1 MWSLPRRCS
10 FVCQNNLLQ
19 LQSLAVNDKK
29 LIIIQGPTA
38 SGKTALSIALAQ
50 HFNTEIISGDS
61 RQFYQEM
68 IIGTARP
75 SIEELSLVKHH
86 FISSH
91 SIKNEFNTADFSREA
106 RLLCANL
113 FESKDQVILVGGSG
127 MYIDAMTYG
136 LDEIA
141 ADESI
146 RQTLNQT
153 YENQGLAV
161 LVDELREKDPEF
173 CLSADLK
180 NPVRVIR
187 ALEVIRMT
195 NQPYS
200 IQRKG
205 FKNDLPYDIIR
216 FSIAWKREGLYDRIN
231 LRVDEMITNGLV
243 EEVKGL
249 QQFQSLSPLKT
260 LGYSEIFDVLNKKCS
275 LETATEK
282 IKQHTRN
289 YAKRQMTWLRRY
301 SNVHVLDP
309 YSKESLLSQV
319 IAKIDE

>member
-1 MWSLPRRCS
+1 M
-10 FVCQNNLLQ
+10 
-19 LQSLAVNDKK
+19 AVKDKK
-29 LIIIQGPTA
+29 LIIVQGPTA
-38 SGKTALSIALAQ
+38 SGKTALSIALAK

-75 SIEELSLVKHH
+75 SIEELSMVKHH

-91 SIKNEFNTADFSREA
+91 SIHNEFNTADFSREA
-106 RLLCANL
+106 RVLCEKL

-127 MYIDAMTYG
+127 MYLDALTFG

-141 ADESI
+141 ADERI
-146 RQTLNQT
+146 RKSLTQIF
-153 YENQGLAV
+153 EHEGLAV
-161 LVDELREKDPEF
+161 LVDELREKDPEY
-173 CLSADLK
+173 CISADLK

-187 ALEVIRMT
+187 ALEVVRMT

-200 IQRKG
+200 SLRKG
-205 FKNDLPYDIIR
+205 FKNDLPYDIVR
-216 FSIAWKREGLYDRIN
+216 FSIAWKREDLYDRIN

-243 EEVKGL
+243 DEVNGL
-249 QQFQSLSPLKT
+249 QQFKSLSPLKT
-260 LGYSEIFDVLNKKCS
+260 LGYSEVFEVFDNKCS
-275 LETATEK
+275 LETAIEN

-301 SNVHVLDP
+301 SSVHYLDP
-309 YSKESLLSQV
+309 YSNVQLFSQAIDKLSN
-319 IAKIDE
+319 

>member
-1 MWSLPRRCS
+1 M
-10 FVCQNNLLQ
+10 
-19 LQSLAVNDKK
+19 NDKK
-29 LIIIQGPTA
+29 LIIVQGPTA
-38 SGKTALSIALAQ
+38 SGKTALSIALAT

-75 SIEELSLVKHH
+75 SIKELKTVKHH

-91 SIKNEFNTADFSREA
+91 SVLDEFNTLDFSLKAREI
-106 RLLCANL
+106 CANL
-113 FESKDQVILVGGSG
+113 FETKDQVILVGGSG
-127 MYIDAMTYG
+127 MYIDALTFG
-136 LDEIA
+136 LDEIT

-146 RQTLNQT
+146 RLALNQI
-153 YENQGLAV
+153 YENQGLDI
-161 LVDELREKDPEF
+161 LVNELHEKDPEF

-200 IQRKG
+200 SQRKG
-205 FKNDLPYDIIR
+205 FKNDFPYDIVR
-216 FSIAWKREGLYDRIN
+216 FSIAWKREDLYNRIN
-231 LRVDEMITNGLV
+231 LRVDEMLANGLV

-249 QQFQSLSPLKT
+249 QEFQSLSPLKT
-260 LGYSEIFDVLNKKCS
+260 LGYSEIFDVINNKCS
-275 LETATEK
+275 LDTAIEK
-282 IKQHTRN
+282 IKQHSRN

-301 SNVHVLDP
+301 SDVHYLDP
-309 YSKESLLSQV
+309 YSKDTLISQA
-319 IAKIDE
+319 IGKMTD

>member
-1 MWSLPRRCS
+1 M
-10 FVCQNNLLQ
+10 
-19 LQSLAVNDKK
+19 NDKK

>member
-1 MWSLPRRCS
+1 M
-10 FVCQNNLLQ
+10 
-19 LQSLAVNDKK
+19 AVNNKK
-29 LIIIQGPTA
+29 IIIVQGPTA
-38 SGKTALSIALAQ
+38 SGKTALSIALAK

-75 SIEELSLVKHH
+75 NIEELSMVKHH
-86 FISSH
+86 FISTH
-91 SIKNEFNTADFSREA
+91 SIHNEFNTADFSREA
-106 RLLCANL
+106 RVLCEKL

-127 MYIDAMTYG
+127 MYIDALTFG
-136 LDEIA
+136 LDEIT

-146 RQTLNQT
+146 RQALNQI
-153 YENQGLAV
+153 YENQGLDV
-161 LVDELREKDPEF
+161 LVNELQEKDAEY

-205 FKNDLPYDIIR
+205 FKNDLPYDIVR
-216 FSIAWKREGLYDRIN
+216 FSIAWKREDLYDRIN
-231 LRVDEMITNGLV
+231 LRVDEMISNGLV

-249 QQFQSLSPLKT
+249 QQFQSNSPLKT
-260 LGYSEIFDVLNKKCS
+260 LGYSEIFDVINNKCT
-275 LETATEK
+275 LETAIEK
-282 IKQHTRN
+282 IKQHSRN

-301 SNVHVLDP
+301 SDVHYLDP
-309 YSKESLLSQV
+309 YSKNTLISQA
-319 IAKIDE
+319 IGKIDD

>member
-1 MWSLPRRCS
+1 
-10 FVCQNNLLQ
+10 V
-19 LQSLAVNDKK
+19 AVKDKK
-29 LIIIQGPTA
+29 IIIVQGPTA
-38 SGKTALSIALAQ
+38 SGKTALSIALAK

-61 RQFYQEM
+61 RQFYEEM

-75 SIEELSLVKHH
+75 SIEELKTVKHH

-91 SIKNEFNTADFSREA
+91 SIHNEFNTAEFSREA
-106 RLLCANL
+106 RLLCENL
-113 FESKDQVILVGGSG
+113 FETKDHVILVGGSG
-127 MYIDAMTYG
+127 MYLDALTFG

-141 ADESI
+141 ADETI
-146 RQTLNQT
+146 RQSLNQT
-153 YENQGLAV
+153 FENDGLDV
-161 LVDELREKDPEF
+161 LVNELRIKDPEF

-200 IQRKG
+200 SLRKG

-216 FSIAWKREGLYDRIN
+216 FSIAWKREDLYDRIN

>member
-1 MWSLPRRCS
+1 
-10 FVCQNNLLQ
+10 V
-19 LQSLAVNDKK
+19 AVKDKK
-29 LIIIQGPTA
+29 LIIVQGPTA
-38 SGKTALSIALAQ
+38 SGKTKLTIALAK

-75 SIEELSLVKHH
+75 SIEELSMVKHH

-113 FESKDQVILVGGSG
+113 FESKDHVILVGGSG
-127 MYIDAMTYG
+127 MYLDALTFG

-141 ADESI
+141 ADETI
-146 RQTLNQT
+146 RKSLNQIF
-153 YENQGLAV
+153 ELEGLAV
-161 LVDELREKDPEF
+161 LVDELREKDPEY

-205 FKNDLPYDIIR
+205 FKNDLPYDIVR
-216 FSIAWKREGLYDRIN
+216 FSIAWNREDLYDRIN

-249 QQFQSLSPLKT
+249 EEFQSLSPLKT
-260 LGYSEIFDVLNKKCS
+260 LGYSEIFEVFDNKCS
-275 LETATEK
+275 LETAIEN

-301 SNVHVLDP
+301 SSVHYLDP
-309 YSKESLLSQV
+309 YSNVQLFSQAIDKLSN
-319 IAKIDE
+319 

>member
-1 MWSLPRRCS
+1 
-10 FVCQNNLLQ
+10 V
-19 LQSLAVNDKK
+19 AVKDKK
-29 LIIIQGPTA
+29 LIIVQGPTA
-38 SGKTALSIALAQ
+38 SGKTALSIALSK

-75 SIEELSLVKHH
+75 SIEELSMVKHH

-91 SIKNEFNTADFSREA
+91 SIHNEFNTADFSREA
-106 RLLCANL
+106 RGICANL
-113 FESKDQVILVGGSG
+113 FESKDYVILVGGSG
-127 MYIDAMTYG
+127 MYLDALTFG

-141 ADESI
+141 ADETI
-146 RQTLNQT
+146 RQSLNQT
-153 YENQGLAV
+153 FENDGLDV
-161 LVDELREKDPEF
+161 LVNELREKDPEF

-200 IQRKG
+200 SLRKG
-205 FKNDLPYDIIR
+205 FKNDLPYDIVR
-216 FSIAWKREGLYDRIN
+216 FSIAWKREDLYDRIN

-243 EEVKGL
+243 DEVNGL
-249 QQFQSLSPLKT
+249 QQFKSLSPLKT
-260 LGYSEIFDVLNKKCS
+260 LGYSEVFEVFDNKCS
-275 LETATEK
+275 LETAIEN

-301 SNVHVLDP
+301 SSVHYLDP
-309 YSKESLLSQV
+309 YSNVQLFSQAIDKLSN
-319 IAKIDE
+319 

>member
-1 MWSLPRRCS
+1 M
-10 FVCQNNLLQ
+10 
-19 LQSLAVNDKK
+19 AVNDKK
-29 LIIIQGPTA
+29 LIIVQGPTA
-38 SGKTALSIALAQ
+38 SGKTALSIALGN

-75 SIEELSLVKHH
+75 SINELKTVKHH

-91 SIKNEFNTADFSREA
+91 SVLDEFNTSDFSLKAREI
-106 RLLCANL
+106 CASL
-113 FESKDQVILVGGSG
+113 FETKDQVILVGGSG
-127 MYIDAMTYG
+127 MYIDALTFG
-136 LDEIA
+136 LDEIT

-146 RQTLNQT
+146 RQALNQI
-153 YENQGLAV
+153 YENQGLDI
-161 LVDELREKDPEF
+161 LVNELQEKDPEF

-200 IQRKG
+200 SQRKG
-205 FKNDLPYDIIR
+205 FKNDLPYDIVR
-216 FSIAWKREGLYDRIN
+216 FSIAWKREDLYDRIN

-249 QQFQSLSPLKT
+249 QEFQSLSPLKT
-260 LGYSEIFDVLNKKCS
+260 LGYSEIFDVINNKCS
-275 LETATEK
+275 LETAIEK
-282 IKQHTRN
+282 IKQHSRN

-301 SNVHVLDP
+301 SDVTYLDP
-309 YSKESLLSQV
+309 YSTDTLISQA
-319 IAKIDE
+319 IGKMST

>member
-1 MWSLPRRCS
+1 
-10 FVCQNNLLQ
+10 V
-19 LQSLAVNDKK
+19 AVNDKK
-29 LIIIQGPTA
+29 LIFVQGPTA
-38 SGKTALSIALAQ
+38 SGKTALSIALGK

-75 SIEELSLVKHH
+75 SIKELKTVKHH

-91 SIKNEFNTADFSREA
+91 SVLNEFNTLDFSLKAREV
-106 RLLCANL
+106 CANL
-113 FESKDQVILVGGSG
+113 FETKDQVVVVGGSG
-127 MYIDAMTYG
+127 MYIDALTFG
-136 LDEIA
+136 LDEIE

-146 RQTLNQT
+146 RQSLNQI
-153 YENQGLAV
+153 YEKQGLDI
-161 LVDELREKDPEF
+161 LVNELHEKDPEF

-195 NQPYS
+195 KQPYS
-200 IQRKG
+200 SQRKG

-216 FSIAWKREGLYDRIN
+216 FSIEWKREDLYNRIN
-231 LRVDEMITNGLV
+231 LRVDEMISNGLV

-260 LGYSEIFDVLNKKCS
+260 LGYSEIFEVLNNKCS
-275 LETATEK
+275 LETAIEK
-282 IKQHTRN
+282 IKQHSRN

-301 SNVHVLDP
+301 SDVHYLDP
-309 YSKESLLSQV
+309 YSKETLISQV
-319 IAKIDE
+319 IAKMSN

>member
-1 MWSLPRRCS
+1 M
-10 FVCQNNLLQ
+10 
-19 LQSLAVNDKK
+19 AVKDKK
-29 LIIIQGPTA
+29 IIIVQGPTA
-38 SGKTALSIALAQ
+38 SGKTALSIALAK

-61 RQFYQEM
+61 RQFYEEM

-75 SIEELSLVKHH
+75 SIEELKTVKHH

-91 SIKNEFNTADFSREA
+91 SIHNEFNTAEFSREA
-106 RLLCANL
+106 RLLCENL
-113 FESKDQVILVGGSG
+113 FETKDHVILVGGSG
-127 MYIDAMTYG
+127 MYLDALTFG

-141 ADESI
+141 ADETI
-146 RQTLNQT
+146 RQSLNQT
-153 YENQGLAV
+153 FENDGLDV
-161 LVDELREKDPEF
+161 LVNELRIKDPEF

-200 IQRKG
+200 SLRKG

-216 FSIAWKREGLYDRIN
+216 FSIAWKREDLYDRIN

>member
-1 MWSLPRRCS
+1 
-10 FVCQNNLLQ
+10 V
-19 LQSLAVNDKK
+19 AVKDKK
-29 LIIIQGPTA
+29 LIIVQGPTA
-38 SGKTALSIALAQ
+38 SGKTALSIALAK

-75 SIEELSLVKHH
+75 SIEELSMVKHH

-91 SIKNEFNTADFSREA
+91 SVLDEFNTSDFSLKAREI
-106 RLLCANL
+106 CANL
-113 FESKDQVILVGGSG
+113 FETKDQVILVGGSG
-127 MYIDAMTYG
+127 MYIDALTFG
-136 LDEIA
+136 LDEIK

-146 RQTLNQT
+146 RQALNQI
-153 YENQGLAV
+153 YENQGLDI
-161 LVDELREKDPEF
+161 LVNELQEKDPEF

-200 IQRKG
+200 SLRKG
-205 FKNDLPYDIIR
+205 FKNDLPYDIVR
-216 FSIAWKREGLYDRIN
+216 FSIAWKREDLYDRIN

-243 EEVKGL
+243 DEVNGL
-249 QQFQSLSPLKT
+249 QQFKSLSPLKT
-260 LGYSEIFDVLNKKCS
+260 LGYSEIFKVLDNKCS
-275 LETATEK
+275 LETAIEN

-301 SNVHVLDP
+301 SSVHYLDP
-309 YSKESLLSQV
+309 YSNVQLFSQAIDKLSN
-319 IAKIDE
+319 

>member
-1 MWSLPRRCS
+1 M
-10 FVCQNNLLQ
+10 
-19 LQSLAVNDKK
+19 NDKK
-29 LIIIQGPTA
+29 LIIVQGPTA
-38 SGKTALSIALAQ
+38 SGKTALSIALGK

-75 SIEELSLVKHH
+75 SIKELSMVKHH

-91 SIKNEFNTADFSREA
+91 SVLNEFNTLDFSLKAREV
-106 RLLCANL
+106 CANL
-113 FESKDQVILVGGSG
+113 FETKDQVVVVGGSG
-127 MYIDAMTYG
+127 MYIDALTFG
-136 LDEIA
+136 LDEIE

-146 RQTLNQT
+146 RQSLNQI
-153 YENQGLAV
+153 YEKQGLDI
-161 LVDELREKDPEF
+161 LVNELHEKDPEF

-195 NQPYS
+195 KQPYS
-200 IQRKG
+200 SQRKG

-216 FSIAWKREGLYDRIN
+216 FSIEWKREDLYNRIN
-231 LRVDEMITNGLV
+231 LRVDEMISNGLV

-260 LGYSEIFDVLNKKCS
+260 LGYSEIFEVLNNKCS
-275 LETATEK
+275 LETAIEK
-282 IKQHTRN
+282 IKQHSRN

-301 SNVHVLDP
+301 SDVHYLDP
-309 YSKESLLSQV
+309 YSKETLISQV
-319 IAKIDE
+319 IAKMSD

>member
-1 MWSLPRRCS
+1 M
-10 FVCQNNLLQ
+10 
-19 LQSLAVNDKK
+19 AVKDKK
-29 LIIIQGPTA
+29 LIIVQGPTA
-38 SGKTALSIALAQ
+38 SGKTALSIALAK

-75 SIEELSLVKHH
+75 SIEELSMVKHH

-106 RLLCANL
+106 RVLCANL
-113 FESKDQVILVGGSG
+113 FESKDHVILVGGSG
-127 MYIDAMTYG
+127 MYLDALTFG

-141 ADESI
+141 ADETI
-146 RQTLNQT
+146 RKSLNQIF
-153 YENQGLAV
+153 ELEGLAV
-161 LVDELREKDPEF
+161 LVDELREKDPEY

-180 NPVRVIR
+180 NPIRVIR

-200 IQRKG
+200 SLRKG

-216 FSIAWKREGLYDRIN
+216 FSIAWNREDLYDRIN

-249 QQFQSLSPLKT
+249 QEFQSLSPLKT
-260 LGYSEIFDVLNKKCS
+260 LGYSEIFKVLDNKCS
-275 LETATEK
+275 LETAIEN

-301 SNVHVLDP
+301 SSVHYLDP
-309 YSKESLLSQV
+309 YSNVQLFSQAIDKLSN
-319 IAKIDE
+319 

>member
-1 MWSLPRRCS
+1 M
-10 FVCQNNLLQ
+10 
-19 LQSLAVNDKK
+19 NDKK
-29 LIIIQGPTA
+29 LIIVQGPTA
-38 SGKTALSIALAQ
+38 SGKTALSISLAK

-75 SIEELSLVKHH
+75 SINELKTVEHH

-91 SIKNEFNTADFSREA
+91 SVLDEFNTSDFSLKAREI
-106 RLLCANL
+106 CANL
-113 FESKDQVILVGGSG
+113 FDTNDHVILVGGSG
-127 MYIDAMTYG
+127 MYIDALTFG
-136 LDEIA
+136 LDEIT

-146 RQTLNQT
+146 RQALNKI
-153 YENQGLAV
+153 YENQGLDI
-161 LVDELREKDPEF
+161 LVNELREKDPEF

-200 IQRKG
+200 TQRKG
-205 FKNDLPYDIIR
+205 FKNDLPYDIVR
-216 FSIAWKREGLYDRIN
+216 FSIAWKREDLYDRIN

-243 EEVKGL
+243 EEVIGL
-249 QQFQSLSPLKT
+249 QKFQSLSPLKT
-260 LGYSEIFDVLNKKCS
+260 LGYSEIFDVINNKCS
-275 LETATEK
+275 LETAIEK
-282 IKQHTRN
+282 IKQHSRN

-301 SNVHVLDP
+301 SDVHYLDP
-309 YSKESLLSQV
+309 YSKNTLISQA
-319 IAKIDE
+319 IGKIDD

>member
-1 MWSLPRRCS
+1 
-10 FVCQNNLLQ
+10 V
-19 LQSLAVNDKK
+19 AVKDKK
-29 LIIIQGPTA
+29 LIIVQGPTA
-38 SGKTALSIALAQ
+38 SGKTALSIALAK

-75 SIEELSLVKHH
+75 SIEELSMVKHH

-106 RLLCANL
+106 RVLCANL
-113 FESKDQVILVGGSG
+113 FESKDHVILVGGSG
-127 MYIDAMTYG
+127 MYLDALTFG

-141 ADESI
+141 ADETI
-146 RQTLNQT
+146 RKSLNQIF
-153 YENQGLAV
+153 ELEGLAV
-161 LVDELREKDPEF
+161 LVDELREKDPEY

-205 FKNDLPYDIIR
+205 FKNDLPYDIVR
-216 FSIAWKREGLYDRIN
+216 FSIAWNREDLYDRIN

-249 QQFQSLSPLKT
+249 EEFQSLSPLKT
-260 LGYSEIFDVLNKKCS
+260 LGYSEIFEVFDNKCS
-275 LETATEK
+275 LETAIEN

-301 SNVHVLDP
+301 SSVHYLDP
-309 YSKESLLSQV
+309 YSNVQLFSQAIDKLSN
-319 IAKIDE
+319 

>member
-1 MWSLPRRCS
+1 M
-10 FVCQNNLLQ
+10 
-19 LQSLAVNDKK
+19 AVNDKK

-38 SGKTALSIALAQ
+38 SGKTALSIALGN

-75 SIEELSLVKHH
+75 SINELKTVKHH

-91 SIKNEFNTADFSREA
+91 SVLDEFNTSDFSLKAREI
-106 RLLCANL
+106 CASL
-113 FESKDQVILVGGSG
+113 FETKDQVILVGGSG
-127 MYIDAMTYG
+127 MYIDALTFG
-136 LDEIA
+136 LDEIT

-146 RQTLNQT
+146 RQALNQI
-153 YENQGLAV
+153 YENQGLDI
-161 LVDELREKDPEF
+161 LVNELHEKDPEF

-187 ALEVIRMT
+187 ALEVIRKT

-200 IQRKG
+200 SQRKG
-205 FKNDLPYDIIR
+205 FKNDLPYDIVR
-216 FSIAWKREGLYDRIN
+216 FSIAWKREDLYDRIN

-243 EEVKGL
+243 EEVIGL
-249 QQFQSLSPLKT
+249 QEFQSLSPLKT
-260 LGYSEIFDVLNKKCS
+260 LGYSEIFDVINNKCS
-275 LETATEK
+275 LETAIEK
-282 IKQHTRN
+282 IKQHSRN

-301 SNVHVLDP
+301 SDVNYLDP
-309 YSKESLLSQV
+309 YLKDTLISQA
-319 IAKIDE
+319 IGKMST

>member
-1 MWSLPRRCS
+1 
-10 FVCQNNLLQ
+10 V
-19 LQSLAVNDKK
+19 AVKDKK
-29 LIIIQGPTA
+29 LIIVQGPTA
-38 SGKTALSIALAQ
+38 SGKTALSIALAK

-75 SIEELSLVKHH
+75 SIEELSMVKHH
-86 FISSH
+86 YISSH
-91 SIKNEFNTADFSREA
+91 SIKNEFNTAEFSRDA

-113 FESKDQVILVGGSG
+113 FESKDHVILVGGSG
-127 MYIDAMTYG
+127 MYLDALTFG

-141 ADESI
+141 TDETI
-146 RQTLNQT
+146 RQSLNQIF
-153 YENQGLAV
+153 ELEGLAV
-161 LVDELREKDPEF
+161 LVDELREKDPEY

-200 IQRKG
+200 SLRKG
-205 FKNDLPYDIIR
+205 FKNDLPYDIVR
-216 FSIAWKREGLYDRIN
+216 FSIAWNREDLYDRIN

-249 QQFQSLSPLKT
+249 QEFQSLSPLKT
-260 LGYSEIFDVLNKKCS
+260 LGYSEIFKVLDNKCL
-275 LETATEK
+275 LETAIEN

-301 SNVHVLDP
+301 SSVHYLDP
-309 YSKESLLSQV
+309 YSNVQLFSQAIDKLSN
-319 IAKIDE
+319 